1 MSYEM
6 VNEELNIKS
15 CSLADLT
22 MEQVQ
27 HFLKIWDD
35 GSAIG
40 TLALF
45 FDKDGTLVLNR
56 DNEHYSDYQEI
67 AEGLLKLDLEQAD
80 QAVESAP
87 ESIKETVEV
96 IRRGMRLRTVWK
108 TCWMLEK
115 DKYFFPETQ
124 EMSVLHEIWKRK
136 QGDNADWLMV
146 DAFHYG
152 FIQGKRYERARKA
165 KRSES
170 EARENSP
177 RVANVEWFETQF
189 LPLVKEFVKE
199 TNTLNDHEFAEM
211 ALQLVDGCE
220 KSPCAQFMAASVV
233 KTISQAREEL
243 KSRTTSEAREPKEVA
258 VND

>member
-1 MSYEM
+1 MKGEIIKMSYEM

-80 QAVESAP
+80 QVVESAP

-96 IRRGMRLRTVWK
+96 IR
-108 TCWMLEK
+108 
-115 DKYFFPETQ
+115 
-124 EMSVLHEIWKRK
+124 
-136 QGDNADWLMV
+136 
-146 DAFHYG
+146 
-152 FIQGKRYERARKA
+152 
-165 KRSES
+165 
-170 EARENSP
+170 
-177 RVANVEWFETQF
+177 
-189 LPLVKEFVKE
+189 
-199 TNTLNDHEFAEM
+199 
-211 ALQLVDGCE
+211 
-220 KSPCAQFMAASVV
+220 
-233 KTISQAREEL
+233 
-243 KSRTTSEAREPKEVA
+243 
-258 VND
+258 

>member
-22 MEQVQ
+22 MEQVH

-80 QAVESAP
+80 QVVESAP

-96 IRRGMRLRTVWK
+96 IRRCMRLENGLEN
-108 TCWMLEK
+108 ML
-115 DKYFFPETQ
+115 
-124 EMSVLHEIWKRK
+124 
-136 QGDNADWLMV
+136 
-146 DAFHYG
+146 DAG
-152 FIQGKRYERARKA
+152 ERQIFL
-165 KRSES
+165 SG
-170 EARENSP
+170 NTG
-177 RVANVEWFETQF
+177 NVGT
-189 LPLVKEFVKE
+189 
-199 TNTLNDHEFAEM
+199 A
-211 ALQLVDGCE
+211 
-220 KSPCAQFMAASVV
+220 
-233 KTISQAREEL
+233 
-243 KSRTTSEAREPKEVA
+243 
-258 VND
+258 